1 MYNPVFE
8 KYYYIC
14 SMKPRRILQ
23 FFVFLLAVLAQ
34 SMNLSAI
41 ERPKRLGDAITD
53 LDEAIA
59 NREVY
64 REHCYRSIDSLRARY
79 VASSDF
85 DICRRLS
92 NAFADVNADSA
103 FYYLYQS
110 HDIAES
116 RADFQ
121 AHSRVLLDYANMLHR
136 GMLYADALDV
146 IDSVNVAS
154 LSRADSIAYYSI
166 LSRTCMSASQQQILF
181 SSRNYYRSRALIALD
196 SLVVF
201 FPAGTVARHITQAQ
215 IYYLKGD
222 MTLGVGELNEA
233 YESMEPRHEAYAAL
247 TSMLAAYYKTKPSSR
262 DEYLYYLA
270 LSAASDVRSVNGEP
284 LSLVA
289 LASELFSD
297 GDVDRAYSYLNAAAE
312 TLNSSGSTL
321 LSTDIIKPLTEV
333 NSHILARE
341 SRARNKYL
349 VIIGVCC
356 VVTLLFVILY
366 VARRRSIAQRDKL
379 IQSLS
384 DTVSNRELYISQLL
398 NICSVYLESM
408 EDFNR
413 LVGRKLKAGQAKDL
427 YADVESGKW
436 LHECNERFFEAFD
449 AAVLKIYPDFLAQVN
464 RLLQPD
470 KPLAQPASGRL
481 SPELRI
487 IAFMLLGVE
496 DSTRISKFLGL
507 SLTAIYTYRN
517 RVKSRAIDKD
527 NFDANILKIGKIA

>member
-1 MYNPVFE
+1 MYNSVFE
-8 KYYYIC
+8 KYCYIC
-14 SMKPRRILQ
+14 NMKPRRILQ
-23 FFVFLLAVLAQ
+23 FFFLLLTVLAQ
-34 SMNLSAI
+34 PTYMSAI
-41 ERPKRLGDAITD
+41 ERPKRLDDAIKD
-53 LDEAIA
+53 LDDAIA

-64 REHCYRSIDSLRARY
+64 REQSYRAIDSLRARY

-85 DICRRLS
+85 EICRRLS
-92 NAFADVNADSA
+92 SAFADVNSDSA
-103 FYYLYQS
+103 FFYLYQA
-110 HDIAES
+110 HDIAENL
-116 RADFQ
+116 ADSQ

-146 IDSVNVAS
+146 IDSVNVGS

-181 SSRNYYRSRALIALD
+181 SSRNYYCSRALNALD

-201 FPAGTVARHITQAQ
+201 FPVGTLARHITQAQ
-215 IYYLKGD
+215 IYYLEGD

-233 YESMEPRHEAYAAL
+233 YESIEPGHEAFAAL
-247 TSMLAAYYKTKPSSR
+247 TNMLAAYYKTKPSAR

-321 LSTDIIKPLTEV
+321 LTTDIIKPLTKV
-333 NSHILARE
+333 NQHILERE

-349 VIIGVCC
+349 LNIGICC
-356 VVTLLFVILY
+356 AVALLFALLY
-366 VARRRSIAQRDKL
+366 VTRRRRIAQRDKQ
-379 IQSLS
+379 IQALS

-449 AAVLKIYPDFLAQVN
+449 AAVLKIYPDFVAKVN
-464 RLLQPD
+464 RLLQSD
-470 KPLAQPASGRL
+470 KPLVQPASGSL

-507 SLTAIYTYRN
+507 SLTTIYTYRN
-517 RVKSRAIDKD
+517 RVKSRAIDKE
-527 NFDANILKIGKIA
+527 NFDADILKIGKIA

>member
-1 MYNPVFE
+1 
-8 KYYYIC
+8 
-14 SMKPRRILQ
+14 MKPRRILQ
-23 FFVFLLAVLAQ
+23 LFFLSLAVVVQ
-34 SMNLSAI
+34 SMDLSAV
-41 ERPKRLGDAITD
+41 ERPKRLSDAIAD

-59 NREVY
+59 NRNVY
-64 REHCYRSIDSLRARY
+64 REHCYRSIDSLRAQY

-103 FYYLYQS
+103 FYYLNQA
-110 HDIAES
+110 HGIAEKCG
-116 RADFQ
+116 DMQ

-136 GMLYADALDV
+136 GMLYTDALNV
-146 IDSVNVAS
+146 IEFVNVGS

-181 SSRNYYRSRALIALD
+181 SSRDDYCSRALAALD
-196 SLVVF
+196 SLVSF
-201 FPAGTVARHITQAQ
+201 FPDGTIARHITQAQ

-233 YESMEPRHEAYAAL
+233 YESIEPGHEANAAL
-247 TSMLAAYYKTKPSSR
+247 TSMLAAYYKTKPSAR
-262 DEYLYYLA
+262 EEYLYYLA

-333 NSHILARE
+333 NSHILERE
-341 SRARNKYL
+341 NRARNKYL
-349 VIIGVCC
+349 VIIGICC
-356 VVTLLFVILY
+356 VVALLFAMLF

-379 IQSLS
+379 IQTLS

-413 LVGRKLKAGQAKDL
+413 LVGRKLKAGQAKEL
-427 YADVESGKW
+427 YSDVESGKW

-449 AAVLKIYPDFLAQVN
+449 AAVLKIYPDFVAQVN

-470 KPLAQPASGRL
+470 KPLAQPASGCL

-507 SLTAIYTYRN
+507 SLTTIYTYRN

-527 NFDANILKIGKIA
+527 NFDADILKIGKIA